1 MAISDFVARTN
12 SIKSTE
18 NLSNLQPYKSE
29 VEHDDGVVLELC
41 VSRGVGE
48 LVLNLFWNKLVL
60 NLIQYS
66 PIISITSFNL
76 KINHNPSPINV
87 KWVFHAF
94 QNFQLESSL
103 VPLKKLHL
111 ILDTHAL
118 TVNTTLTLISSYL
131 AEHNKANKNLST
143 SLTIP

>member
-18 NLSNLQPYKSE
+18 NLSDLQPYKSE

>member
-48 LVLNLFWNKLVL
+48 LVL

-143 SLTIP
+143 RLTIP